1 VSGTPV
7 AARVD
12 DDQARAFRQ
21 LTKELGT
28 TPGDAI
34 RVFVAAFNARG
45 GFPFEVRR
53 QVKAEPFET
62 EAEATDFAT
71 RLSLETAREAW

>member
-1 VSGTPV
+1 MSGVPV
-7 AARVD
+7 AARLD
-12 DDQARAFRQ
+12 DAQARTFRQ

-45 GFPFEVRR
+45 GFPFEVRKR
-53 QVKAEPFET
+53 VTAEPFAT
-62 EAEATDFAT
+62 EAEATEFAT
-71 RLSLETAREAW
+71 RLSLEAAREAR